1 MSRGA
6 GVADF
11 ALAGVLTRSNIRAIM
26 SSGDPSSSGPEY
38 YVRGIN
44 DAEARGPFNTDQL
57 ASLAEAGQLTPDTY
71 YYDSTSEQWLTLESN
86 PELKTLIW
94 PEKKRLSF
102 KEKEFKPVNK
112 EVTDSAPPIT
122 VQQFLDAAEG
132 NTDDTKNKKD
142 KSLEMMRAAMLGTKG
157 AAIIMLLS
165 AVALMLPGI
174 DALMA
179 LDFNKLLE
187 TPLTLLGV
195 VDLVVGI
202 LLLLGVITL
211 YPFVRFRA
219 VFGIG
224 FLGFLLW
231 TQGQPAAVLALVAGS
246 TGLYFSTIFLNYI
259 PLGVAVLA
267 GIGGMAALASM
278 SLF

>member
-1 MSRGA
+1 
-6 GVADF
+6 
-11 ALAGVLTRSNIRAIM
+11 M
-26 SSGDPSSSGPEY
+26 SSGASPSSGPEY

-57 ASLAEAGQLTPDTY
+57 ASLAEAGQITPETY
-71 YYDSTSEQWLTLESN
+71 YYDATTEQWLTLESN
-86 PELKTLIW
+86 AELKGIIW
-94 PEKKRLSF
+94 PQKKRLGF
-102 KEKEFKPVNK
+102 KEKEFKPVNQAT
-112 EVTDSAPPIT
+112 TDSAPPIT

-132 NTDDTKNKKD
+132 NTDDTRNKKD

-157 AAIIMLLS
+157 AAIIMLIS
-165 AVALMLPGI
+165 AVALVLPGV

-179 LDFNKLLE
+179 MDYMQLIEK
-187 TPLTLLGV
+187 PLILLGV
-195 VDLVVGI
+195 LDLVIGV

-219 VFGIG
+219 VFGLG
-224 FLGFLLW
+224 FLGFIFW
-231 TQGQPAAVLALVAGS
+231 TQGNPTAVLALLAGS
-246 TGLYFSTIFLNYI
+246 AGLYFSTIFLNYI

-267 GIGGMAALASM
+267 GVGGMAALASM